1 MNEKKKKTDRKKV
14 FKISFIVFMILLC
27 LALTVFVLVPFIMH
41 LTTDEGRA
49 FIQQKVESFGV
60 FAPIGFVLVEI
71 THIVLAFIPGGPV
84 EIIAGVLFGPL
95 WGVVLCDIG
104 IIIATFIIYNIVQK
118 FGKPLVDTFV
128 SEDKF
133 KKFKFLHDEKKLELL
148 IFILLMVPG
157 TPKDVI
163 TYMTALTKIKVTK
176 FCAIAGIARIPTITS
191 SAFMGSSLGEGR
203 YMITIIVFLVTAVVG
218 VGGFFLSNYISNKK
232 TNNADSKGEK

>member
-1 MNEKKKKTDRKKV
+1 
-14 FKISFIVFMILLC
+14 
-27 LALTVFVLVPFIMH
+27 
-41 LTTDEGRA
+41 
-49 FIQQKVESFGV
+49 
-60 FAPIGFVLVEI
+60 
-71 THIVLAFIPGGPV
+71 
-84 EIIAGVLFGPL
+84 
-95 WGVVLCDIG
+95 VVLCDIG